1 MVSIVTTNGSY
12 ISPANEAVYHQSQL
26 IGTWQG
32 TMNGNQPVTFTVKN
46 IKGSTAQVEFDQ
58 GGKKEF
64 GTASVDQ
71 NTLTFNN
78 FSIATNNGSLGVLV
92 FQSGTYEKSWQINKT
107 SSPTPTT
114 STASSVP
121 SSGGGT
127 ANISAISGS
136 TAVDILA

>member
-32 TMNGNQPVTFTVKN
+32 TMNGNQAVTFTVKN
-46 IKGSTAQVEFDQ
+46 IKGSSAQVEMDYA
-58 GGKKEF
+58 GKKEF

-71 NTLTFNN
+71 NVLTFNN
-78 FSIATNNGSLGVLV
+78 FSIATKNGSLGVLV
-92 FQSGTYEKSWQINKT
+92 MQSGTYEKSWQINKT

-121 SSGGGT
+121 SSGGAA

-136 TAVDILA
+136 TAVNILA